1 MCLEA
6 AGIPAAVQSGCQD
19 IYRDGGGHQ
28 ILGGDRSGLV
38 WSREH
43 YIYWHNTQNL
53 YIYIGIHD
61 HVMLV
66 HNRWNVKIELAF

>member
-19 IYRDGGGHQ
+19 IYRDGGGHH

-38 WSREH
+38 WSGLENI
-43 YIYWHNTQNL
+43 IYTGIIL
-53 YIYIGIHD
+53 KISIIYIGIHD

-66 HNRWNVKIELAF
+66 QN